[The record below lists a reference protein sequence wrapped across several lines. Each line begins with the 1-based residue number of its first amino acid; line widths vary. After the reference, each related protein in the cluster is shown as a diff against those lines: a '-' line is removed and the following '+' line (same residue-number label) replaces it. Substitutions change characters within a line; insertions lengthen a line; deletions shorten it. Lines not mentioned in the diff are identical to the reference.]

1 MSIGIIIPGFTEFD
15 VVPGAVVQTV
25 YGNGQQ
31 SIGSAPLVLA
41 CMGGMGATGG
51 TATPDS
57 SVVACFSYNDAD
69 AAFVA
74 GSELATMMYAAI
86 DVNGVVAYGIPTAAP
101 TGTPVSAT
109 LTLTVGGTWSVGG
122 TIALR
127 MAGKPIQ
134 INVGPSDTPTIA
146 AAGIASQTNGVPRL
160 PITATSAVAVA
171 TATVTQKGARGN
183 DYVCAVDLSA
193 APPGLT
199 LTLAG
204 GTALTGGITPFS
216 GGTGADS
223 VVNVLGILSTK
234 TWDLQAWAQRDPT
247 NAGLINT
254 ALITQ
259 AGPFTSHPG
268 VAVFGNT
275 RAPAAAITLA
285 QTTLNQQLACVVQCT
300 NCESPPHVVAAHVA
314 AIFSVTAGTN
324 PNTRYTDY
332 PCPSLAPQT
341 QNADLPGRST
351 LQSLLTS
358 GVTPLHTVAG
368 QVQIVDAVCSH
379 SLNGA
384 SQDLRT
390 RHMGDV
396 FTPIFIQKDLGALWA
411 IIAAANPIAKPDPVS
426 GQQPYAQGTIWPAR
440 WASIIQKRMLDHQ
453 ANNLVQD
460 VEANPAVAVWDS
472 IARRIMAAVPEIV
485 ANQNIQMGLV
495 GNQTAS

>member
-1 MSIGIIIPGFTEFD
+1 MSIIVPGFGEND
-15 VVPGAVVQTV
+15 VVPGAVLQTV

-57 SVVACFSYNDAD
+57 SVVPVFSYNDID

-74 GSELATMMYAAI
+74 GSEIATMLSAAI
-86 DVNGVVAYGIPTAAP
+86 DIDGVVAYGVPTAAP

-109 LTLTVGGTWSVGG
+109 LTVTIGGTWTQGG
-122 TIALR
+122 TVAFR
-127 MAGKPIQ
+127 FAGKPVQ
-134 INVGPSDTPTIA
+134 VNVGPSDTPTIVATSTA
-146 AAGIASQTNGVPRL
+146 ASINGVPRL
-160 PITATSAVAVA
+160 PITATAAVAVA
-171 TATVTQKGARGN
+171 TATVTQKGLRGN
-183 DYVCAVDLSA
+183 DYLCAVDLTA

-199 LTLAG
+199 VTLAG

-216 GGTGADS
+216 GGSGADS
-223 VVNVLGILSTK
+223 VVNALAILSTK
-234 TWDLQAWAQRDPT
+234 TWDLQAWAQRDST
-247 NAGLINT
+247 NAALINT
-254 ALITQ
+254 ALTTQ
-259 AGPFTSHPG
+259 AGPFVSHPG

-275 RAPAAAITLA
+275 RTPAAAITLS
-285 QTTLNQQLACVVQCT
+285 QTVLNQQLACVVQCT
-300 NCESPPHVVAAHVA
+300 NCESVPHIVAAQVA

-358 GVTPLHTVAG
+358 GVTVLHTVNG
-368 QVQIVDAVCSH
+368 KVQIVDAVCAH

-384 SQDLRT
+384 SLDLRT

-396 FTPIFIQKDLGALWA
+396 FTPIFIQKDLGALWNLISA
-411 IIAAANPIAKPDPVS
+411 SNPIAKPDPIS
-426 GQQPYAQGTIWPAR
+426 GQQPYAEGTIWPAR
-440 WASIIQKRMLDHQ
+440 WQSIVQKRLLDHQ
-453 ANNLVQD
+453 ANNLLEQ
-460 VEANPAVAVWDS
+460 VEANPAVAAWDS
-472 IARRIMAAVPEIV
+472 VAKRIMTAVPELV
-485 ANQNIQMGLV
+485 ASQNIQLGLV
-495 GNQTAS
+495 GNQTAF

>member
-1 MSIGIIIPGFTEFD
+1 MPSIVIPGFTDAD

-31 SIGSAPLVLA
+31 SIGSAPLILA
-41 CMGGMGATGG
+41 CIGGMAATGATA
-51 TATPDS
+51 TADS
-57 SVVACFSYNDAD
+57 SVVQTFSYNDAD
-69 AAFVA
+69 AAFGA
-74 GSELATMMYAAI
+74 GSELATMLYAAI
-86 DVNGVVAYGIPTAAP
+86 DIEGVVAYGIPTAAP

-109 LTLTVGGTWSVGG
+109 LTLTVGGTWTQGG

-127 MAGKPIQ
+127 MAGRPIQ
-134 INVGPSDTPTIA
+134 VNVGPSDSLTVVA
-146 AAGIASQTNGVPRL
+146 AAIASQTNGVQRL
-160 PITATSAVAVA
+160 PITATASIAVA
-171 TATVTQKGARGN
+171 TATVTQKGVRGN

-223 VVNVLGILSTK
+223 VVNVLAILATK
-234 TWDLQAWAQRDPT
+234 TWDLQAWAQRDST

-254 ALITQ
+254 ALTTQ
-259 AGPFTSHPG
+259 AGPFVSHPG
-268 VAVFGNT
+268 VAVFGNNRT
-275 RAPAAAITLA
+275 PAAAITLA
-285 QTTLNQQLACVVQCT
+285 QTVLNQQLACVVQCT
-300 NCESPPHVVAAHVA
+300 NCESPPHVIAAQVA
-314 AIFSVTAGTN
+314 AIFSVTAGSN

-332 PCPSLAPQT
+332 PCPSIAPQT
-341 QNADLPGRST
+341 QNADTPGRST
-351 LQSLLTS
+351 LQALLTS
-358 GVTPLHTVAG
+358 GVTPLRTVGG

-396 FTPIFIQKDLGALWA
+396 FTPIFIQKDLQALWNLISA
-411 IIAAANPIAKPDPVS
+411 QNPIAKPNPVS
-426 GQQPYAQGTIWPAR
+426 GQQPYAEGTIWPDR
-440 WASIIQKRMLDHQ
+440 WASIVNKRLLDHQ
-453 ANNLVQD
+453 ANNLLQD
-460 VEANPAVAVWDS
+460 VEANPAVAVWNS
-472 IARRIMAAVPEIV
+472 NAKRIMTAVPEIV

>member
-1 MSIGIIIPGFTEFD
+1 MTQAIIIPGFTEAD
-15 VVPGAVVQTV
+15 VVPGAVLQTV

-31 SIGSAPLVLA
+31 SIGSAPLILA
-41 CMGGMGATGG
+41 CVGGMAATGA

-57 SVVACFSYNDAD
+57 SVVQCYSYNDAD
-69 AAFVA
+69 AAFGA
-74 GSELATMMYAAI
+74 GSELATMLYAAI
-86 DVNGVVAYGIPTAAP
+86 DIEGVTAFGIPTAAP
-101 TGTPVSAT
+101 SGSPVSAT
-109 LTLTVGGTWSVGG
+109 LTLTVGGTWTQGG

-127 MAGKPIQ
+127 MAGKPVQ
-134 INVGPSDTPTIA
+134 VNVGPTDTTTIVAAAIA
-146 AAGIASQTNGVPRL
+146 AAVNGVQRL
-160 PITATSAVAVA
+160 PITATSSSAVA
-171 TATVTQKGARGN
+171 TATVIQKGVRGN
-183 DYVCAVDLSA
+183 DYVCASDLTA

-204 GTALTGGITPFS
+204 GSALTGGITPFS
-216 GGTGADS
+216 AGSGADS
-223 VVNVLGILSTK
+223 VTNVLAIMATR
-234 TWDLQAWAQRDPT
+234 TWDLQAWAHRDST

-254 ALITQ
+254 ALTTQ
-259 AGPFTSHPG
+259 AGPFISHPG
-268 VAVFGNT
+268 VAVFGINRT
-275 RAPAAAITLA
+275 PSSAITLA

-300 NCESPPHVVAAHVA
+300 NCESPPHVIAAQVA

-351 LQSLLTS
+351 LQTLLTS
-358 GVTPLHTVAG
+358 GVTPLHTVNG

-411 IIAAANPIAKPDPVS
+411 VVAKNNPIAKPNPVS
-426 GQQPYAQGTIWPAR
+426 GQQPYAEGTIWPDR
-440 WASIIQKRMLDHQ
+440 WAAIVNKRLLDHQ
-453 ANNLVQD
+453 ANNLLQG
-460 VEANPAVAVWDS
+460 VEDNPAVAVWDS
-472 IARRIMAAVPEIV
+472 IAKRIMTAVPEIV
-485 ANQNIQMGLV
+485 ATQNIQMGLV
-495 GNQTAS
+495 GNQTAI